1 MESVVMRTRT
11 LADVVARAASSE
23 LDILADIITD
33 RGDGRLAL
41 STISKDTILKNKKL
55 GKLQSIGAL
64 LAQEICCYGGNA
76 LANAFRRTG
85 AEYREVAKDVGI
97 HLGAK
102 ILKHEDI
109 YDIEEKII
117 EHAFKKFAKSS
128 SKNFANED
136 RANLLE
142 LIVRGLVY
150 SDRSPLERFLGEHS
164 FDNVFVPMLK
174 IVLLPGYLNNEI
186 AGLTSQLRITVPAV
200 LLIAN
205 MRQRQVDAEYNY
217 YRRSLEACL

>member
-1 MESVVMRTRT
+1 MEWVVMCTRK
-11 LADVVARAASSE
+11 LADVFARAASSE

-33 RGDGRLAL
+33 KGEGRLAL
-41 STISKDTILKNKKL
+41 STTSKDTILRNKKL
-55 GKLQSIGAL
+55 GKLQSIGVL

-76 LANAFRRTG
+76 LANAFRGTG

-102 ILKHEDI
+102 ILKKDNV

-117 EHAFKKFAKSS
+117 EHAIQKFAESP

-136 RANLLE
+136 RTNLLM

-150 SDRSPLERFLGEHS
+150 SDQSPLERFLRERS
-164 FDNVFVPMLK
+164 FESGLVPILK
-174 IVLLPGYLNNEI
+174 IVLLPGYLNSEL

-205 MRQRQVDAEYNY
+205 MRRRQVDAEYHY